1 MLCWMRIL
9 TACSDLNSFVAIFRF
24 RIAAGYLLQ
33 DVDLLDS
40 QSRRRY
46 SFLPDGND
54 LRETS
59 YGL

>member
-1 MLCWMRIL
+1 MRIL